1 MSNINNQ
8 ILGEI
13 QITTN
18 TTKTTTDREQFSP
31 ELLKTHQKTEPQ
43 RFIPIRR
50 RSNML
55 EKLSRIATVIIGL
68 PLVLSGSF
76 LLKPN
81 AALAGGGFA
90 QSCNSLILYKNSP
103 GMLYGNCRR
112 ADGTWNNQARIQLN
126 DYITNNNG
134 TLGWQPNGNF
144 LGSCDWDTDAQAG
157 SGSFPTGLNQQ
168 FPNFIGFHT
177 SCKDNGGA
185 KNITP
190 DINLND
196 RIINDNG
203 DLKYG
208 G

>member
-8 ILGEI
+8 ILEEI
-13 QITTN
+13 QMTTN
-18 TTKTTTDREQFSP
+18 TTKTTTDCEQFSP
-31 ELLKTHQKTEPQ
+31 EFLKTHQKTKPQ
-43 RFIPIRR
+43 RFIAIQR

-90 QSCNSLILYKNSP
+90 QSCDSLILYKNSP
-103 GMLYGNCRR
+103 GMLYAHCRR
-112 ADGTWNNQARIQLN
+112 TDGTWNEQARIQLN
-126 DYITNNNG
+126 DHIKNDNG
-134 TLGWQPNGNF
+134 TLEWQPNGNF
-144 LGSCDWDTDAQAG
+144 LGSCDWDTNPQAD
-157 SGSFPTGLNQQ
+157 SGFFPTGLNQQ
-168 FPNFIGFHT
+168 PPNFIGLHAP
-177 SCKDNGGA
+177 CKNNGEA
-185 KNITP
+185 KNISP

-196 RIINDNG
+196 HIINDNG

>member
-8 ILGEI
+8 ILEEI
-13 QITTN
+13 QMTTN
-18 TTKTTTDREQFSP
+18 ITKTTTDCEQFFP
-31 ELLKTHQKTEPQ
+31 EFLKMHQKTKPQ
-43 RFIPIRR
+43 RFIPIRK

-90 QSCNSLILYKNSP
+90 QSCDSLALYRNSP
-103 GMLYGNCRR
+103 GMLYAHCRR
-112 ADGTWNNQARIQLN
+112 TDGTWNEQARIQLN
-126 DYITNNNG
+126 DHITNNNG

-144 LGSCDWDTDAQAG
+144 LDSCYWDTDVVFG
-157 SGSFPTGLNQQ
+157 FYPTGLNQQ
-168 FPNFIGFHT
+168 PPSFIGFHAP
-177 SCKDNGGA
+177 CKNNGGA
-185 KNITP
+185 NNITP

-196 RIINDNG
+196 HIINDNG